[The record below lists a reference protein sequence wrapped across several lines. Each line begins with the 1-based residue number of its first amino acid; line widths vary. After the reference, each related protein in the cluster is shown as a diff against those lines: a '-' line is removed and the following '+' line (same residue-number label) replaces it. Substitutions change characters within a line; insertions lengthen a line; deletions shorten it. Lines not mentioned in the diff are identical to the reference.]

1 MAIESSWIVLFESW
15 WIFPQLCGSLPYFT
29 PHVCWFSKHF
39 DQRNIPAADGLVA
52 GHLSVRLDAMLQAEE
67 LPAPG
72 FRSAMHI
79 GGMGASWEFSTEF
92 HGKFKEFMGF
102 LWDV

>member
-1 MAIESSWIVLFESW
+1 MNVGSSS
-15 WIFPQLCGSLPYFT
+15 PST

-39 DQRNIPAADGLVA
+39 DLRVILVADGLVA

-72 FRSAMHI
+72 EQCDAHPWNGSF
-79 GGMGASWEFSTEF
+79 MGASWEF
-92 HGKFKEFMGF
+92 HGKLKEFMGF